1 MKQFIKTIPLR
12 YKILLGYLIMMA
24 VIICMVTVLLH
35 ERKRVMEIESDTHAI
50 HQVQHDVNS
59 IHRHITLLATYGET
73 AVTWNEKDFSD
84 YRTLRL
90 QVDSM
95 LRNMQDEKEEF
106 VKQEQIDTLCHL
118 LLSKE
123 EHQFQIM
130 QLFQEYSEVESL
142 MINNL
147 PSVLQQAGFSRT
159 ITRKKKGIRG
169 FFGAK
174 ETVQLPS
181 DKTAFHQLNR
191 DLLSMQEERQKNV
204 DIYMDNLRNHNK
216 ELNQKLRTLITTM
229 DDQTERVLTEKEQ
242 YLKISHDHFIC
253 IITSLVIFS
262 IVLLAIFYLIIQK
275 DLCEKAKTKQ
285 RLEETIEQNTILLEM
300 RKNIILTMSHDI
312 RAPLNIISGNA
323 ELAMDTRDRKRR
335 NTYLNNV
342 GIVCRHVVHLL
353 NNLLDVYRLNE
364 AKEIRND
371 VPFNL
376 QELLERTA
384 SGFSHVVNN
393 KGILF
398 NCDFKD
404 TEVRLYGDADRIE
417 QIIDNLLTNAVK
429 FTESGTIGF
438 NVRYHKGE
446 LVLEIKDTGIGMTEE
461 TLSRIFRP
469 FERRTSAS
477 NADGYG
483 LGLPI
488 TQGLVNLLDGTI
500 EVTSSID
507 RGSTFR
513 VTLPLPETDEPLVSE
528 NQILPSPEHLPHNVL
543 VIDDDGM
550 LRDVIKEML
559 ERNGVSCT
567 VCSTAKEV
575 VRTMRSQNYDLLLSD
590 IRMPGTNGFEL
601 LTLLRSSNIGN
612 SRTIPVVAM
621 TARGDKE
628 KDAFLDA
635 GFTACIYKPFSSSEL
650 LGLLST
656 VKRCR
661 NDDGHGFDFSAM
673 LSEVSDKA
681 GLLRS
686 FIIQSE
692 KDLEELSSGMND
704 NDRHKLRETVHRM
717 LPMWE
722 LLQMEDVLSAYRT
735 LLKDDTAT
743 NDAVREHTRQIMEC
757 TAKLIAEAENE
768 IKRQTNE
775 KENTDS

>member
-1 MKQFIKTIPLR
+1 MSIQR
-12 YKILLGYLIMMA
+12 KILFGYFIS
-24 VIICMVTVLLH
+24 VTVIGSMAAILLH
-35 ERKRVMEIESDTHAI
+35 ERNRVQKIENETMAVRQI
-50 HQVQHDVNS
+50 QREVNTA
-59 IHRHITLLATYGET
+59 HRYITLLAMRGEI
-73 AVTWNEKDFSD
+73 ALAWEEEDFED
-84 YRTLRL
+84 YRSLRL
-90 QVDSM
+90 RVDTM
-95 LRNMQDEKEEF
+95 LQTMQDSNEEF
-106 VKQEQIDTLCHL
+106 VSRAQIDTLRHL
-118 LLSKE
+118 LANKE
-123 EHQFQIM
+123 EHLHQIM
-130 QLFQEYSEVESL
+130 LLFREQDNPDGL
-142 MINNL
+142 LLTRL
-147 PSVLQQAGFSRT
+147 PEEAKAQIV
-159 ITRKKKGIRG
+159 TRKKKGVAG

-174 ETVQLPS
+174 ETVQVMPS
-181 DKTAFHQLNR
+181 TSATLHALNKE
-191 DLLSMQEERQKNV
+191 LQSIQEERQETI
-204 DIYMDNLRNHNK
+204 DTYADSLRRHNK
-216 ELNQKLRTLITTM
+216 ALNRKLRTLIATM
-229 DDQTERVLTEKEQ
+229 DEQTERILTEKEQ
-242 YLKISHDHFIC
+242 HLEASYNRSVR
-253 IITSLVIFS
+253 IITWLIVSA
-262 IVLLAIFYLIIQK
+262 IVLLVISYLIIQR
-275 DLCEKAKTKQ
+275 DLREKARTRK
-285 RLEETIEQNTILLEM
+285 RLEETIEQNDTLLEM

-323 ELAMDTRDRKRR
+323 ELAMDTRERKRR
-335 NTYLNNV
+335 NIYLDNI

-376 QELLERTA
+376 HELLERTA
-384 SGFSHVVNN
+384 SGFSHVVNS

-398 NCDFKD
+398 DCDFKD
-404 TEVRLYGDADRIE
+404 SEVRLYGDADRIE

-438 NVRYHKGE
+438 NASYHKGE

-469 FERRTSAS
+469 FERRISAA

-513 VTLPLPETDEPLVSE
+513 VTLPLPETDEPLVGE
-528 NQILPSPEHLPHNVL
+528 NRMLPCPEHLPHNVL
-543 VIDDDGM
+543 VIDDDSM

-559 ERNGVSCT
+559 ERNGMACT

-575 VRTMRSQNYDLLLSD
+575 VSSMRCKDYDLLLSD

-628 KDAFLDA
+628 KDSFLDV

-656 VKRCR
+656 VKKCR
-661 NDDGHGFDFSAM
+661 KNDGQGINFSIM
-673 LSEVSDKA
+673 LSEVSDKVK
-681 GLLRS
+681 LLRS
-686 FIIQSE
+686 FVIQSE

-722 LLQMEDVLSAYRT
+722 LLQMKEVLSAYHI
-735 LLKDDTAT
+735 LLKDDTT
-743 NDAVREHTRQIMEC
+743 TDDAIREHTRQIMEC
-757 TAKLIAEAENE
+757 TAMLIAEAENE

>member
-1 MKQFIKTIPLR
+1 MSIQR
-12 YKILLGYLIMMA
+12 KILFGYFIS
-24 VIICMVTVLLH
+24 VTVIGSMAAILLH
-35 ERKRVMEIESDTHAI
+35 ERNRVQKIENETMAVRQI
-50 HQVQHDVNS
+50 QREVNTA
-59 IHRHITLLATYGET
+59 HRYITLLAMRGEI
-73 AVTWNEKDFSD
+73 ALAWEEEDFED
-84 YRTLRL
+84 YRSLRL
-90 QVDSM
+90 RVDTM
-95 LRNMQDEKEEF
+95 LQTMQDSNEEF
-106 VKQEQIDTLCHL
+106 VSRAQIDTLRHL
-118 LLSKE
+118 LANKE
-123 EHQFQIM
+123 EHLHQIM
-130 QLFQEYSEVESL
+130 LLFREQDNPDGL
-142 MINNL
+142 LLTRL
-147 PSVLQQAGFSRT
+147 PEEAKAQIV
-159 ITRKKKGIRG
+159 IRKKKGVAG

-174 ETVQLPS
+174 ETVQVTPS
-181 DKTAFHQLNR
+181 TSATLHALNKE
-191 DLLSMQEERQKNV
+191 LQSMQEERQETI
-204 DIYMDNLRNHNK
+204 DTYADSLRRHNK
-216 ELNQKLRTLITTM
+216 ALNRKLRTLIATM
-229 DDQTERVLTEKEQ
+229 DDQTERILTEKEQ
-242 YLKISHDHFIC
+242 HLEASYNRSVR
-253 IITSLVIFS
+253 IITWLIVSA
-262 IVLLAIFYLIIQK
+262 IVLLVISYLIIQR
-275 DLCEKAKTKQ
+275 DLREKARTKK
-285 RLEETIEQNTILLEM
+285 RLEETIKQNTALLEM
-300 RKNIILTMSHDI
+300 RKNIILTISHDI

-323 ELAMDTRDRKRR
+323 ELAMDTRERKRR
-335 NTYLNNV
+335 NIYLDNI

-376 QELLERTA
+376 HELLERTA

-393 KGILF
+393 KGIRF
-398 NCDFKD
+398 DCDFRD

-429 FTESGTIGF
+429 FTESGTISF
-438 NVRYHKGE
+438 NVSYHSGQ
-446 LVLEIKDTGIGMTEE
+446 LVMEVKDTGIGMTEE

-469 FERRTSAS
+469 FERRISAA

-513 VTLPLPETDEPLVSE
+513 VTLPLPETDEPLVGE
-528 NQILPSPEHLPHNVL
+528 NRMLPCPEHLPHNVL
-543 VIDDDGM
+543 VIDDDSM

-559 ERNGVSCT
+559 ERNGMACT

-575 VRTMRSQNYDLLLSD
+575 VSSMRCKDYDLLLSD
-590 IRMPGTNGFEL
+590 IQMPGTNGFEL

-628 KDAFLDA
+628 KDSFLDV

-656 VKRCR
+656 VKKCR
-661 NDDGHGFDFSAM
+661 KNDGQGINFSIM
-673 LSEVSDKA
+673 LSEVSDKVK
-681 GLLRS
+681 LLRS
-686 FIIQSE
+686 FVIQSE

-722 LLQMEDVLSAYRT
+722 LLQMKEVLSAYRI
-735 LLKDDTAT
+735 LLKDDTT
-743 NDAVREHTRQIMEC
+743 TDDAIREHTRQIMEC
-757 TAKLIAEAENE
+757 TAMLIAEAENE

>member
-1 MKQFIKTIPLR
+1 MRQMSLQV
-12 YKILLGYLIMMA
+12 KIIFGYVILMA
-24 VIICMVTVLLH
+24 VIGSMAATLLH
-35 ERKRVMEIESDTHAI
+35 ERNRVFEIETEMRHLNL
-50 HQVQHDVNS
+50 VQFDVNTA
-59 IHRHITLLATYGET
+59 HKYITLLAMRGET
-73 AVTWNEKDFSD
+73 ALAWEEEDFED
-84 YRTLRL
+84 YHLLRL
-90 QVDSM
+90 RVDTM
-95 LRNMQDEKEEF
+95 LQTMQSGSEEF
-106 VKQEQIDTLCHL
+106 VSHVQIDTLRSL
-118 LLSKE
+118 LAGKE
-123 EHQFQIM
+123 EHLRQIM
-130 QLFQEYSEVESL
+130 QLFHEQEEAGSL
-142 MINNL
+142 LMSNL
-147 PSVLQQAGFSRT
+147 PIVTQQAAQSRT
-159 ITRKKKGIRG
+159 VTRKKKGIAG
-169 FFGAK
+169 WFGAK
-174 ETVQLPS
+174 ETVQLPPN
-181 DKTAFHQLNR
+181 TTRLNTLNKE
-191 DLLSMQEERQKNV
+191 LLSMQEERQETI
-204 DIYMDNLRNHNK
+204 DTYADNLRRHNK
-216 ELNQKLRTLITTM
+216 ALNRKLRTLIATM
-229 DDQTERVLTEKEQ
+229 DDQTERILTEKEQ
-242 YLKISHDHFIC
+242 HLEASYNRSVR
-253 IITSLVIFS
+253 IITWLIVSA
-262 IVLLAIFYLIIQK
+262 IVLLVISYLIIQR
-275 DLCEKAKTKQ
+275 DLREKARTKK
-285 RLEETIEQNTILLEM
+285 RLEETIEQNATLLEM
-300 RKNIILTMSHDI
+300 RKNIILTISHDI

-323 ELAMDTRDRKRR
+323 ELAMDTRERKRR
-335 NTYLNNV
+335 NIYLDNI

-353 NNLLDVYRLNE
+353 NNLLDVYRLNK

-376 QELLERTA
+376 HELLERTA
-384 SGFSHVVNN
+384 SGFSHVVNS

-398 NCDFKD
+398 DCDFKD

-438 NVRYHKGE
+438 NASYHKGK
-446 LVLEIKDTGIGMTEE
+446 LILEIKDTGIGMTEE

-469 FERRTSAS
+469 FERLTSQS

-513 VTLPLPETDEPLVSE
+513 VTLPLSETDEPLVSD
-528 NQILPSPEHLPHNVL
+528 NRILPCPEHLPHNVL

-559 ERNGVSCT
+559 ERNGVACT

-575 VRTMRSQNYDLLLSD
+575 VSSMRCKDYDLLLSD
-590 IRMPGTNGFEL
+590 IQMPGTNGFNL

-612 SRTIPVVAM
+612 SRTIPVIAM

-635 GFTACIYKPFSSSEL
+635 GFTSCIYKPFSSSEL

-656 VKRCR
+656 IKRCR
-661 NDDGHGFDFSAM
+661 KDDGQDIDFSIM
-673 LSEVSDKA
+673 LSEVSDKVK
-681 GLLRS
+681 LLRS

-692 KDLEELSSGMND
+692 KDMEELSAGMND
-704 NDRHKLRETVHRM
+704 CDRHKLRETVHRM

-722 LLQMEDVLSAYRT
+722 LLQMKEVLSAYRI
-735 LLKDDTAT
+735 LLKDDTT
-743 NDAVREHTRQIMEC
+743 TDDAIREHTRQIMEC
-757 TAKLIAEAENE
+757 TAMLIAEAENE

>member
-1 MKQFIKTIPLR
+1 MKQFIKVIPLR
-12 YKILLGYLIMMA
+12 YKILLGCLIMMA

-35 ERKRVMEIESDTHAI
+35 ERRRVIEIESDTHAI

-159 ITRKKKGIRG
+159 ITRKRKGIRG

-204 DIYMDNLRNHNK
+204 DIYMDNLRNYNK

-438 NVRYHKGE
+438 NARYHKGE

-469 FERRTSAS
+469 FERRISAA
-477 NADGYG
+477 NIDGYG

-507 RGSTFR
+507 LGSTFR
-513 VTLPLPETDEPLVSE
+513 VTLPLPETDEPLVSA
-528 NQILPSPEHLPHNVL
+528 NQILPCPVHLPHNVL

-559 ERNGVSCT
+559 ERNGVACT
-567 VCSTAKEV
+567 VCSSAKEV
-575 VRTMRSQNYDLLLSD
+575 VRAMRCQNYDLLLSD
-590 IRMPGTNGFEL
+590 IQMPGTNGFEL

-612 SRTIPVVAM
+612 SRTVPVIAM

-661 NDDGHGFDFSAM
+661 NDDGHGFGFSAM

>member
-1 MKQFIKTIPLR
+1 
-12 YKILLGYLIMMA
+12 MA
-24 VIICMVTVLLH
+24 AILLH
-35 ERKRVMEIESDTHAI
+35 ERNRVQKIENETMAVRQI
-50 HQVQHDVNS
+50 QREVNTA
-59 IHRHITLLATYGET
+59 HRYITLLAMRGEI
-73 AVTWNEKDFSD
+73 ALAWEEEDFED
-84 YRTLRL
+84 YRSLRL
-90 QVDSM
+90 RVDTM
-95 LRNMQDEKEEF
+95 LQTMQDSNEEF
-106 VKQEQIDTLCHL
+106 VSRAQIDTLRHL
-118 LLSKE
+118 LANKE
-123 EHQFQIM
+123 EHLHQIM
-130 QLFQEYSEVESL
+130 LLFREQDNPDGL
-142 MINNL
+142 LLTRL
-147 PSVLQQAGFSRT
+147 PEEAKAQIV
-159 ITRKKKGIRG
+159 TRKKKGVAG

-174 ETVQLPS
+174 ETVQVMPS
-181 DKTAFHQLNR
+181 TSATLHALNKE
-191 DLLSMQEERQKNV
+191 LQSIQEERQETI
-204 DIYMDNLRNHNK
+204 DTYADSLRRHNK
-216 ELNQKLRTLITTM
+216 ALNRKLRTLIATM
-229 DDQTERVLTEKEQ
+229 DEQTERILTEKEQ
-242 YLKISHDHFIC
+242 HLEASYNRSVR
-253 IITSLVIFS
+253 IITWLIVSA
-262 IVLLAIFYLIIQK
+262 IVLLVISYLIIQR
-275 DLCEKAKTKQ
+275 DLREKARTRK
-285 RLEETIEQNTILLEM
+285 RLEETIEQNDTLLEM

-323 ELAMDTRDRKRR
+323 ELAMDTRERKRR
-335 NTYLNNV
+335 NIYLDNI

-376 QELLERTA
+376 HELLERTA
-384 SGFSHVVNN
+384 SGFSHVVNS

-398 NCDFKD
+398 DCDFKD
-404 TEVRLYGDADRIE
+404 SEVRLYGDADRIE

-438 NVRYHKGE
+438 NASYHKGE

-469 FERRTSAS
+469 FERRISAA

-513 VTLPLPETDEPLVSE
+513 VTLPLPETDEPLVGE
-528 NQILPSPEHLPHNVL
+528 NRMLPCPEHLPHNVL
-543 VIDDDGM
+543 VIDDDSM

-559 ERNGVSCT
+559 ERNGMACT

-575 VRTMRSQNYDLLLSD
+575 VSSMRCKDYDLLLSD

-628 KDAFLDA
+628 KDSFLDV

-656 VKRCR
+656 VKKCR
-661 NDDGHGFDFSAM
+661 KNDGQGINFSIM
-673 LSEVSDKA
+673 LSEVSDKVK
-681 GLLRS
+681 LLRS
-686 FIIQSE
+686 FVIQSE

-722 LLQMEDVLSAYRT
+722 LLQMKEVLSAYHI
-735 LLKDDTAT
+735 LLKDDTT
-743 NDAVREHTRQIMEC
+743 TDDAIREHTRQIMEC
-757 TAKLIAEAENE
+757 TAMLIAEAENE

>member
-1 MKQFIKTIPLR
+1 MQH
-12 YKILLGYLIMMA
+12 KILSGYVILVA
-24 VIICMVTVLLH
+24 VIGSMAATLLH
-35 ERKRVMEIESDTHAI
+35 ERNRVVEIETEMRHLDL
-50 HQVQHDVNS
+50 VQRDVNTA
-59 IHRHITLLATYGET
+59 HRYITLLAMRGET
-73 AVTWNEKDFSD
+73 ALAWEEEDFGE
-84 YRTLRL
+84 YRSLRL
-90 QVDSM
+90 RVDTM
-95 LRNMQDEKEEF
+95 LQAMHNGNEEF
-106 VKQEQIDTLCHL
+106 VNRAQIDTLRSL
-118 LLSKE
+118 LANKE
-123 EHQFQIM
+123 EHLHQIM
-130 QLFQEYSEVESL
+130 LLFREQDNPDGL
-142 MINNL
+142 LLTRL
-147 PSVLQQAGFSRT
+147 PEEAKAQIV
-159 ITRKKKGIRG
+159 TRKKKGVAG

-174 ETVQLPS
+174 ETVQVMPS
-181 DKTAFHQLNR
+181 TSATLHALNKE
-191 DLLSMQEERQKNV
+191 LQSMQEERQETI
-204 DIYMDNLRNHNK
+204 DTYADSLRRHNK
-216 ELNQKLRTLITTM
+216 ALNRKLRTLIATM
-229 DDQTERVLTEKEQ
+229 DEQTERILTEKEQ
-242 YLKISHDHFIC
+242 HLEASYNRSVR
-253 IITSLVIFS
+253 IITWLIVSA
-262 IVLLAIFYLIIQK
+262 IVLLVISYQIIQR
-275 DLCEKAKTKQ
+275 DLREKARTRK
-285 RLEETIEQNTILLEM
+285 RLEETIEQNDTLLEM

-323 ELAMDTRDRKRR
+323 ELAMDTRERKRR
-335 NTYLNNV
+335 NIYLDNI

-376 QELLERTA
+376 HELLERTA
-384 SGFSHVVNN
+384 SVFSHVVNS

-398 NCDFKD
+398 DCDFKD
-404 TEVRLYGDADRIE
+404 SEVRLYGDADRIE

-438 NVRYHKGE
+438 NASYHKGE

-469 FERRTSAS
+469 FERRISAA

-513 VTLPLPETDEPLVSE
+513 VTLPLPETDEPLVGE
-528 NQILPSPEHLPHNVL
+528 NRMLPCPEHLPHNVL
-543 VIDDDGM
+543 VIDDDSM

-559 ERNGVSCT
+559 ERNGMACT

-575 VRTMRSQNYDLLLSD
+575 VSSMRCKNYDLLLSD

-628 KDAFLDA
+628 KDSFLDV

-656 VKRCR
+656 VKKCR
-661 NDDGHGFDFSAM
+661 KDDGQDIDFSVM
-673 LSEVSDKA
+673 LSEVSDKVK
-681 GLLRS
+681 LLRS

-722 LLQMEDVLSAYRT
+722 LLQMEDALSSYHA

-743 NDAVREHTRQIMEC
+743 DDAVREHTRQIMEC
-757 TAKLIAEAENE
+757 TAKFIAEAENE

>member
-1 MKQFIKTIPLR
+1 MSIHR
-12 YKILLGYLIMMA
+12 KILFGYFISVA
-24 VIICMVTVLLH
+24 VIGSMAAILLH
-35 ERKRVMEIESDTHAI
+35 ERNRVQKIENETMAVRQI
-50 HQVQHDVNS
+50 QREVNTA
-59 IHRHITLLATYGET
+59 HRYITLLAMRGET
-73 AVTWNEKDFSD
+73 AFAWEEEDFED
-84 YRTLRL
+84 YRSLRIRVDTML
-90 QVDSM
+90 QTM
-95 LRNMQDEKEEF
+95 HNRNEEF
-106 VKQEQIDTLCHL
+106 VSRVQIDTLRYLLANKEKHLHQIMLLFREQDSPDSL
-118 LLSKE
+118 LLTRLPE
-123 EHQFQIM
+123 EAKTKT
-130 QLFQEYSEVESL
+130 V
-142 MINNL
+142 
-147 PSVLQQAGFSRT
+147 
-159 ITRKKKGIRG
+159 TRKKKGIAG

-174 ETVQLPS
+174 ETVQVTPS
-181 DKTAFHQLNR
+181 ASTTLDVLNNK
-191 DLLSMQEERQKNV
+191 LQSMLEERQKTI
-204 DIYMDNLRNHNK
+204 DTYADSLRRHNK
-216 ELNQKLRTLITTM
+216 ALNRKLRTLIATM
-229 DDQTERVLTEKEQ
+229 DEQTERILTEKEQ
-242 YLKISHDHFIC
+242 RLEASYNRSVR
-253 IITSLVIFS
+253 IITWLIVSA
-262 IVLLAIFYLIIQK
+262 IVLLVISYLIIRR
-275 DLCEKAKTKQ
+275 DIKAKDKGRK
-285 RLEETIEQNTILLEM
+285 RLEETIEQNTALLEM

-323 ELAMDTRDRKRR
+323 ELAMNTRERKQR
-335 NTYLNNV
+335 NIYLDNI

-376 QELLERTA
+376 HELLERTA
-384 SGFSHVVNN
+384 SGFSHVVNS

-398 NCDFKD
+398 DCDFKD
-404 TEVRLYGDADRIE
+404 TEVRLCGDADRIE
-417 QIIDNLLTNAVK
+417 QIVDNLLTNAVK

-438 NVRYHKGE
+438 NASYHKGK
-446 LVLEIKDTGIGMTEE
+446 LILEIKDTGIGMTEE

-469 FERRTSAS
+469 FERRISAA

-513 VTLPLPETDEPLVSE
+513 VTLPVPETDEPLVSD
-528 NQILPSPEHLPHNVL
+528 NRIQPCPEHLPHNVL

-559 ERNGVSCT
+559 ERNGVACT

-575 VRTMRSQNYDLLLSD
+575 VSSMRCKDYDLLLSD
-590 IRMPGTNGFEL
+590 IRMPGTNGFDL
-601 LTLLRSSNIGN
+601 LPLLRSSNIGN

-628 KDAFLDA
+628 KDAFFDA

-656 VKRCR
+656 IKRYR
-661 NDDGHGFDFSAM
+661 KDAGQDIDFSVM

-692 KDLEELSSGMND
+692 KDLEELSAGMND
-704 NDRHKLRETVHRM
+704 GDRYKLRETVHRM
-717 LPMWE
+717 QPMWE
-722 LLQMEDVLSAYRT
+722 LLQMEDALSSYHT

-743 NDAVREHTRQIMEC
+743 DDAVREHTRQIMEC
-757 TAKLIAEAENE
+757 TAKFMAEAENE